1 MRVLTFVCLFLA
13 LLTGLTVFNHYQIHG
28 SVNAIYIAVIFFLVL
43 NILICGWEL
52 CLFAQIDHITE
63 TNHRFHQE
71 FPDFKSQPVINFL
84 LHKMSM
90 KDFLSGKFWS
100 QVWSTY
106 ALFDGSYADRRTFG
120 FNVDIGNGMSTLI
133 PSLILHIGYTY
144 HFLPANI
151 IGIISIMFFYQ
162 VTYCTSLYWVSFL
175 VNGRHK
181 LISFNENMIYIVGTN
196 APWVLFGLTGLYASI
211 RLVLDNSYAVF
222 GI

>member
-1 MRVLTFVCLFLA
+1 MRVLTFVSLFLIIV
-13 LLTGLTVFNHYQIHG
+13 TGLTVYNHQLVHDSFNGVYL
-28 SVNAIYIAVIFFLVL
+28 AVIFFLVL
-43 NILICGWEL
+43 NILICAWEL
-52 CLFAQIDHITE
+52 CLFAQIDYITE
-63 TNHRFHQE
+63 TNKRFHQE
-71 FPDFKSQPVINFL
+71 FPNNKSQPVLNFL
-84 LHKMSM
+84 LHKMTL
-90 KDFLSGKFWS
+90 KDFFSGRFWS

-133 PSLILHIGYTY
+133 PSLLLHIGYTY

-162 VTYCTSLYWVSFL
+162 VTYNTSLYWVSFL
-175 VNGRHK
+175 VNKRHK

-196 APWVLFGLTGLYASI
+196 APWVFFGIIGLYTSI
-211 RLVLDNSYAVF
+211 RLTLDNNYSVF